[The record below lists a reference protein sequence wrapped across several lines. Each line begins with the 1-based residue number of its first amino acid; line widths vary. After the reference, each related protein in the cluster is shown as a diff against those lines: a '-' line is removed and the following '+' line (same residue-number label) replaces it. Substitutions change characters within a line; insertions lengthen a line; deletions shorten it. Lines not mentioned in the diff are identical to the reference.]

1 MVRSFWSNNYC
12 ATVVLLRKTIAIMVF
27 LWKTIISRRE
37 IMVGSEWS
45 NNYIPLGYHGLISL
59 REIQQLLCEA
69 QSWFSEGFP
78 EENWCP
84 NLSQRKRAVFGTFS
98 PLFPEK
104 GQGRDTRKVFRR
116 KTAPFLRDRLGYKF
130 SNKNKEKGQF
140 SFGKV
145 PENLN
150 LVSFQKMVDK
160 KKLFETKNANLTKN
174 AKHFLFQKA
183 FFCQPFFEKTQTL
196 HFLFQKAFFC
206 QPFFEKI
213 QTLHFLFVS
222 WPSLQKGFFL
232 STIFWKD
239 TFCLCRGPPFKYHF
253 C

>member
-1 MVRSFWSNNYC
+1 LDQNDRTISV
-12 ATVVLLRKTIAIMVF
+12 VVLRSKT
-27 LWKTIISRRE
+27 K
-37 IMVGSEWS
+37 
-45 NNYIPLGYHGLISL
+45 
-59 REIQQLLCEA
+59 EA

-160 KKLFETKNANLTKN
+160 KNLFETKNANLTKN
-174 AKHFLFQKA
+174 AKHFLFQKG

-196 HFLFQKAFFC
+196 HFLFQKGFFC

-213 QTLHFLFVS
+213 LFVCVVALPSKRFFFVNHFLKRYFLFVS
-222 WPSLQKGFFL
+222 WPSLQIPFLLGKPSFSPLFPEKGQGRDTRLENNYLPKGDHEIIHSPTFRFYLYLVL
-232 STIFWKD
+232 S
-239 TFCLCRGPPFKYHF
+239 
-253 C
+253 

>member
-1 MVRSFWSNNYC
+1 M
-12 ATVVLLRKTIAIMVF
+12 I
-27 LWKTIISRRE
+27 E
-37 IMVGSEWS
+37 
-45 NNYIPLGYHGLISL
+45 
-59 REIQQLLCEA
+59 QLLCEA

-160 KKLFETKNANLTKN
+160 KNLFEGRAT
-174 AKHFLFQKA
+174 
-183 FFCQPFFEKTQTL
+183 TQTL
-196 HFLFQKAFFC
+196 HFLFQIVLGMDTRKPYLLCPRGGIGRRSRFRIYRLTVCRFESDWGYLFFYNITK
-206 QPFFEKI
+206 KI
-213 QTLHFLFVS
+213 
-222 WPSLQKGFFL
+222 
-232 STIFWKD
+232 
-239 TFCLCRGPPFKYHF
+239 
-253 C
+253 